1 MTYFR
6 AVRSLAEPR
15 DDCGRCRHGQSQ
27 PYAGRALLMCR
38 NDQALRAFGRQTVA
52 ASVAR
57 ADWCDGR
64 MWERRA

>member
-1 MTYFR
+1 MTDFC

-27 PYAGRALLMCR
+27 PYLGRELLMCR

-52 ASVAR
+52 AIVAR